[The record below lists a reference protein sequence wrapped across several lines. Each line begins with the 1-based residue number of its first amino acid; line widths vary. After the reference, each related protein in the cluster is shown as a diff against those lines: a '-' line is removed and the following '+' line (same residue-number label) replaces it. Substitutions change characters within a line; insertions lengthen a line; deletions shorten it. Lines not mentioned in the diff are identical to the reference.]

1 MKKSKARTKGT
12 RTLYIDTHGYT
23 EGKGARSKSPKDP
36 IAKEMNSMMVLC
48 GSHQSNAFLL
58 FRAI

>member
-36 IAKEMNSMMVLC
+36 IAKEMNSMMVLV
-48 GSHQSNAFLL
+48 
-58 FRAI
+58 